1 MEKTVVFIGKE
12 SVGKSQLVNS
22 LACKGI
28 VSEKVKGTTISIQSC
43 VADEFKYIDTPGILF
58 QSDSVTTKLAI
69 NEIPNKDCVV
79 LVVSATEIDQDL
91 SDLLPLVK
99 GKPGVIVITHWD
111 RMTELVDPKKM
122 KKLEKE
128 VGVPLIKVDARNI
141 SPDEKEDLLDSFARP
156 KMFKKTE
163 IKSKIGVTLEPKK
176 GVFDIPVIGQLLSF
190 VLLFLPAWI
199 AVQFAI
205 FLADSLYQPLFDALD
220 PLLQSINDLPVPLNH
235 LLSEN
240 YGIVAMF
247 PFLILYALPTVLLFA
262 LILSLYKTSGLIDR
276 ITVSIHQL
284 VIPFGLTG
292 RDVVRVIMG
301 FGCNV
306 PAVIS
311 TRTCSARTRGN
322 CVSAICFGSA
332 CSYQLPATLAVFAA
346 ADMAYLVIPYLAILL
361 VSTLLYLWLI
371 NFRQRKLSDHEL
383 KLPHKDFLQ
392 LPRLRSWVS
401 ETTSQVKTFIT
412 VAFPIFLIIC
422 LVAGLMDWLG
432 IFDFLSNGLEP
443 VMAIFNL
450 PGEASTSVILG
461 SVRKDGIAIG
471 LLNPDWDGLKVDLN
485 TGAQVL
491 TVVYLA
497 GVLLP
502 CIVTLYTVSKEMNLK
517 FALKLI
523 PKQIAV
529 AIIVSLLIAW
539 IGYLIY

>member
-1 MEKTVVFIGKE
+1 MDRSVVFIGKE

-22 LACKGI
+22 LACKGV
-28 VSEKVKGTTISIQSC
+28 VSEKVKGTTIAIQSC
-43 VADEFKYIDTPGILF
+43 EANDFRYIDTPGILF
-58 QSDSVTTKLAI
+58 KSDSVTTKLAI
-69 NEIPNKDCVV
+69 EEIPNKDCVV
-79 LVVSATEIDQDL
+79 LVISATEIDQDL
-91 SDLLPLVK
+91 SDLLSLVK

-111 RMTELVDPKKM
+111 RMKVLIDQKRIQ
-122 KKLEKE
+122 KLEKE
-128 VGVPLIKVDARNI
+128 VGIPLIKVDARNI
-141 SPDEKEDLLDSFARP
+141 SEDEKDHMLDMFSRP
-156 KMFKKTE
+156 EVFKKTQV
-163 IKSKIGVTLEPKK
+163 KTKIGVTLEPKK
-176 GVFDIPVIGQLLSF
+176 GVFDIPVIGKLLSL
-190 VLLFLPAWI
+190 VLLFLPTWI

-220 PLLQSINDLPVPLNH
+220 PLLQGINDLPTPLDH
-235 LLSEN
+235 LLAEN
-240 YGIVAMF
+240 YGIVAML

-292 RDVVRVIMG
+292 RDVVRVMMG

-361 VSTLLYLWLI
+361 VSTLIYLWI
-371 NFRQRKLSDHEL
+371 VNFRQRKLSDHEL

-392 LPRLRSWVS
+392 LPKLRSWVS
-401 ETTSQVKTFIT
+401 ETTSQVRTFIT
-412 VAFPIFLIIC
+412 VAFPIFLMIC
-422 LVAGLMDWLG
+422 LVAGLLDWLG
-432 IFDFLSNGLEP
+432 IFDFLSTGLEP
-443 VMAIFNL
+443 VMSVFNL

-471 LLNPDWDGLKVDLN
+471 LLNPDWDGLKVPLD

-502 CIVTLYTVSKEMNLK
+502 CIVTIYTVAKEMNLK
-517 FALKLI
+517 FALKLV
-523 PKQIAV
+523 PKQITV